1 MTLQEIL
8 ESKRTEHGAF
18 EIIEDSGIT
27 KGLRIFRLVDVQNS
41 LKARLHCDVESEPR
55 LLVEESFEND
65 KLTRRISQHIT
76 ETFSDGQLIARQII
90 EPDGGSTIERFHQ
103 GHRSAEN
110 LPALTMLSA
119 NGHPIVESWYEGVRE
134 GNIIH
139 FGLRNRRPRRS
150 ANGSFDYKPAHI
162 ERNFEANEQREYHFR
177 ANEITDPPGGRPAV
191 VVRSVTNPQEEYS
204 HLHFSGGRFGHPTLP
219 AITGSRDGFS
229 FAAHV
234 QNGALV
240 QPPSGSA
247 ITIAKENL
255 RMTYDV
261 NPNGSPQGRTVAI
274 DLSSLPEIPE
284 ADKERVVE
292 YLKESLRSY
301 MLNNKNT
308 TNTNSSDE
316 SQADPGSWENFK
328 SL

>member
-8 ESKRTEHGAF
+8 DSKRTEHGAF
-18 EIIEDSGIT
+18 EIIEESGIT
-27 KGLRIFRLVDVQNS
+27 KGVRIFRLVDVHNS

-55 LLVEESFEND
+55 ILVEESFESD
-65 KLTRRISQHIT
+65 KLTRRTSQNIT
-76 ETFSDGQLIARQII
+76 ETFADGLLIARQVID
-90 EPDGGSTIERFHQ
+90 PDGGSTIERFHQ
-103 GHRSAEN
+103 GQRGAED
-110 LPALTMLSA
+110 LPALTVFSA
-119 NGHPIVESWYEGVRE
+119 EGKAIVESWYEAVRE
-134 GNIIH
+134 GNIVH
-139 FGLRNRRPRRS
+139 LGLRHRKPRRN
-150 ANGSFDYKPAHI
+150 AHGTFDYDPAHI
-162 ERNFEANEQREYHFR
+162 ERSFEADEQREYHFR
-177 ANEITDPPGGRPAV
+177 ANELTDPPGGRPAV
-191 VVRSVTNPQEEYS
+191 VVRSVSNPQEEYS
-204 HLHFSGGRFGHPTLP
+204 HLHFSSGRFGHPTLP

-284 ADKERVVE
+284 ADKDRVVE

-301 MLNNKNT
+301 LLNNKNT

-316 SQADPGSWENFK
+316 SEADPGSWENFK

>member
-8 ESKRTEHGAF
+8 DSKRTEHGAF
-18 EIIEDSGIT
+18 EVVEETSIT
-27 KGLRIFRLVDVQNS
+27 KGVRIFRFIDVQNS
-41 LKARLHCDVESEPR
+41 LKARVHCDVEAEPR
-55 LLVEESFEND
+55 ILVEELFESG
-65 KLTRRISQHIT
+65 KLTRRTSQNIT
-76 ETFSDGQLIARQII
+76 ETFADGQLIARQIV

-103 GHRSAEN
+103 GQRGAED

-119 NGHPIVESWYEGVRE
+119 EGHPVVESWYEGVRE

-150 ANGSFDYKPAHI
+150 TNGIFDYKPAHI
-162 ERNFEANEQREYHFR
+162 ERNFEADEQREYHFR
-177 ANEITDPPGGRPAV
+177 ANELTDPPGGRPAV
-191 VVRSVTNPQEEYS
+191 VVRSVSNPQEEYS
-204 HLHFSGGRFGHPTLP
+204 HLHFSNSRFGHPTLP

-240 QPPSGSA
+240 QPSSGSA
-247 ITIAKENL
+247 ITIEKENV

-261 NPNGSPQGRTVAI
+261 NPNGMPQGRTVAI

-292 YLKESLRSY
+292 YLKESLREY
-301 MLNNKNT
+301 MQNHSVKSNKT
-308 TNTNSSDE
+308 STEEAE
-316 SQADPGSWENFK
+316 SDPGSWENFK

>member
-1 MTLQEIL
+1 L

-18 EIIEDSGIT
+18 EIIDEGSIT
-27 KGLRIFRLVDVQNS
+27 KGVHIFRLVDAHYS
-41 LKARLHCDVESEPR
+41 LKARVHCDVESEPR
-55 LLVEESFEND
+55 LLVEELFED
-65 KLTRRISQHIT
+65 GKLTRRTSQNIA
-76 ETFSDGQLIARQII
+76 ETFADGQLIARQII

-103 GHRSAEN
+103 GHRGAEN
-110 LPALTMLSA
+110 LPALTVLSA
-119 NGHPIVESWYEGVRE
+119 DGHPIVESWYEAVRE
-134 GNIIH
+134 GNIVH
-139 FGLRNRRPRRS
+139 FGLRHRKPRRNAHS
-150 ANGSFDYKPAHI
+150 TFDYNPAHI

-177 ANEITDPPGGRPAV
+177 ANELTDPPGGRPAV
-191 VVRSVTNPQEEYS
+191 VVRSVTNPQKEYS
-204 HLHFSGGRFGHPTLP
+204 HLHFSNGKFGHPTLP

-240 QPPSGSA
+240 QPSAGSA
-247 ITIAKENL
+247 IAIEKENV

-261 NPNGSPQGRTVAI
+261 GPSGTPQGRTVAI

-301 MLNNKNT
+301 MLSNKNT
-308 TNTNSSDE
+308 NNTNSTQEADS
-316 SQADPGSWENFK
+316 DPGSWENFK